1 MGGGLVVVID
11 HIKSRVSSQPIL
23 GKRRIVREDEKR
35 TQAILIQL
43 VADRVLV
50 VRDGQHHVLA
60 KKRTVVA
67 TAQMERRRVACSG
80 NALRDLKISA
90 A

>member
-1 MGGGLVVVID
+1 
-11 HIKSRVSSQPIL
+11 
-23 GKRRIVREDEKR
+23 
-35 TQAILIQL
+35 